1 MWQNKHLW
9 AKYIWNI
16 SHFISKC
23 SMKWWQR
30 DKSKQNY
37 FTSMTYELWSFLNLP
52 WLWYFYRVI
61 NIRKTWYSSEFEKEP
76 KSRVAD
82 SIMPATLNAS
92 SQWLPRPPLIVSK
105 VPLDALRQTS
115 FRLYLP
121 FVAMHWQPEKKKND
135 KFWINYR
142 LSLRSGGFTF
152 DGGAAGG
159 GESAVRFLAGWFELT
174 GTGGW
179 GTLIATG
186 FSFSQPSGT
195 YF

>member
-1 MWQNKHLW
+1 
-9 AKYIWNI
+9 
-16 SHFISKC
+16 
-23 SMKWWQR
+23 MKWWQR

-121 FVAMHWQPEKKKND
+121 FVAMHWQPEKKKKKEWQVLD
-135 KFWINYR
+135 KLSFKLEKWGVHLRWRRSRGRRIGCSFPSR
-142 LSLRSGGFTF
+142 LIWTNRDRRLRYTNCNGFLLLPTF
-152 DGGAAGG
+152 RD
-159 GESAVRFLAGWFELT
+159 VFLNIYALHIE
-174 GTGGW
+174 
-179 GTLIATG
+179 
-186 FSFSQPSGT
+186 
-195 YF
+195 